1 MHGSPR
7 VEAHEV
13 EITIEPFRD
22 AYAAAFDRLNRA
34 WLERFVRV
42 EPLDEVYLH
51 DPRGKIVDVGGEVFC
66 AVRGRHVV
74 GTCAAIPA
82 GPATFELAK
91 LAVEPN
97 ARGRG
102 LGRKLAQRVVEFARE
117 RGARRVTLSSNSQ
130 LVEAIALYASMG
142 FRHVPVPP
150 DLGYETADIC
160 MELTL

>member
-1 MHGSPR
+1 MD
-7 VEAHEV
+7 AHDS

-34 WLERFVRV
+34 WLEQFVRV
-42 EPLDEVYLH
+42 EPQDEVYLR
-51 DPRGKIVDVGGEVFC
+51 DPRGTIVDVGGEVFC
-66 AVRGRHVV
+66 AVRDGDVV

-82 GPATFELAK
+82 GPVTFELAK
-91 LAVEPN
+91 LAVEPH

-117 RGARRVTLSSNSQ
+117 RGARRVTLSSNSA

-150 DLGYETADIC
+150 DLCYETADVC
-160 MELTL
+160 MELAL